1 LILKIGKHTYYLLV
15 LFHLVVFL
23 SATLIKSTHIHTAA
37 HHYCAIHSDCEKG
50 GSDTNFSLGDKL
62 CIICNLEFT
71 QFLQDI
77 VHLSFELQ
85 PLPFFHAI
93 HKVHEGFIF
102 IETSVSLR
110 APPVS

>member
-1 LILKIGKHTYYLLV
+1 LILKIGKRTYYLLV
-15 LFHLVVFL
+15 LLHLVVFL
-23 SATLIKSTHIHTAA
+23 SATLIKSTHIHASE
-37 HHYCAIHSDCEKG
+37 HHYCAVHSDCEKSN
-50 GSDTNFSLGDKL
+50 SDAVFLLGDKS

-77 VHLSFELQ
+77 VHINFELQ
-85 PLPFFHAI
+85 PLPFFYAI
-93 HKVHEGFIF
+93 NKVHGGYIF